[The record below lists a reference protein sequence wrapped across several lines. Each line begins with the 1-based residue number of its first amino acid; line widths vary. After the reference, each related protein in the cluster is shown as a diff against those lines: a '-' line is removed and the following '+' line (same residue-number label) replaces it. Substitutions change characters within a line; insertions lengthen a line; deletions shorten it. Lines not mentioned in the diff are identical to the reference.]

1 MIKNTNEQCNI
12 RRMFTGKKLKKRE
25 THTHIGVWSLNTAE
39 TGDNVPC
46 LSSLFIAFFIKYHY
60 VWYDWVFVV
69 SHHVMLSNN
78 LDYCIVEF
86 CNESCIANA
95 STVLRIT
102 WAIYIKW
109 ICAAYTLWCDY
120 RNYLLSIG
128 LKQRQTPSG
137 SMVIQC
143 ACHLCFACNTNT
155 YTHIYS
161 QIHLHILIAWL
172 FCALF

>member
-1 MIKNTNEQCNI
+1 MYLVY
-12 RRMFTGKKLKKRE
+12 RLY
-25 THTHIGVWSLNTAE
+25 LL
-39 TGDNVPC
+39 P
-46 LSSLFIAFFIKYHY
+46 FFIKYHY

-78 LDYCIVEF
+78 LDYCIVKF

-109 ICAAYTLWCDY
+109 ICAAYTWWCDY